1 MLAFPLTK
9 RTTFCEW
16 HHKWH
21 FHSDVFC
28 QSCKSPVCFCL
39 NIRLFTF
46 CYPKCNPWSTRFQL
60 ATQKAT
66 ISIPTRTMEGEF
78 RMSSSVLLFSFD
90 ALSLTSTTVAVAG
103 KDFVVIASDTRI
115 SEGFLIHSREQ
126 SKIFKV

>member
-1 MLAFPLTK
+1 
-9 RTTFCEW
+9 
-16 HHKWH
+16 
-21 FHSDVFC
+21 
-28 QSCKSPVCFCL
+28 
-39 NIRLFTF
+39 
-46 CYPKCNPWSTRFQL
+46 
-60 ATQKAT
+60 
-66 ISIPTRTMEGEF
+66 MEGEF